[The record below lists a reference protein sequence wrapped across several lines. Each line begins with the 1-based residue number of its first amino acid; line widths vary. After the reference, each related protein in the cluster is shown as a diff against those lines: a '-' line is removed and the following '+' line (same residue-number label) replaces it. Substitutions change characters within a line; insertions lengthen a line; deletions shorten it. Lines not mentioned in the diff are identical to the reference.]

1 MQLQLQ
7 QEESAENIGLQNVWM
22 RMKLLFGAE
31 TQILL
36 TSAPGEGL
44 TIRMLLP
51 SGNVLIKE
59 EHHESL

>member
-1 MQLQLQ
+1 
-7 QEESAENIGLQNVWM
+7 
-22 RMKLLFGAE
+22 MKLLFGAE

-44 TIRMLLP
+44 SIRMLLP